1 MKKYY
6 KIIFA
11 LLLTMPFVSCES
23 DDDSLVDLN
32 QIEAPAELGATFQIT
47 QDNSGLVTVTPK
59 GESANMF
66 SVDFG
71 DESDVA
77 SGIRPG
83 ESVDHVYAEG
93 DYEVEITGTN
103 LNGVSATGVQPLT
116 VSFRQ
121 PENLEV
127 TITKDPDGYSVSV
140 SAAADYAAMFEVY
153 FGEVED
159 EEPTPLMVGETIT
172 YTYSDTGTYNI
183 RVVAL
188 SGGAETVE
196 YKETVERTGPV
207 PAPTPNKLPESVISL
222 FSDVYTD
229 VPVDMWITDW
239 SEAELE
245 ETDIDGNEIKVYSNL
260 NYVGVITESTQIDA
274 TSMTHFRTDI
284 FTLDAETFRVKLV
297 DFGPDGEYQGGDDVE
312 HEIEIEAPAQGEWVT
327 LDIPLED
334 FTGLTTRAH
343 ISQIVYSAAPA
354 GETTVLVDNVFF
366 YDESVQ
372 VPTSPVI
379 AAPTPIHVDEDVKSI
394 FSDKFSD
401 PESVNYY
408 PDWGQSTTY
417 EVVSING
424 NEAIKYGNANYQ
436 GIAIGENID
445 VTAFETVHIDV
456 WSGDYSSIPFFL
468 ISSGSGEKSVN
479 LNVTP
484 NQWNSI
490 EIPLSEFTSQDLDI
504 SDIFQFK
511 FDVGAAPGGT
521 FYIDNLYFSKES
533 NATTVTLPVSFENS
547 SLAYSLIPFEGAE
560 TVIEANPVPGG
571 INPSSTVVKFTK
583 TVDSQP
589 WAGAT
594 LELEESIDFS
604 STTKIS
610 VKVYSPKAGIPVLLK
625 LENSD
630 DNSIKSEVS
639 VMTTKENQWEE
650 LVFDFSTVGID
661 TTQEY
666 GKVIIFFEYPTDEGL
681 RGDGTVYYYDDIQ
694 LKN

>member
-6 KIIFA
+6 KLIFA
-11 LLLTMPFVSCES
+11 LLLTLPFISCES

-32 QIEAPAELGATFQIT
+32 QIQEPANLGAIFQIT
-47 QDNSGLVTVTPK
+47 QDNSGLVSITPT

-71 DESDVA
+71 DGSDVA
-77 SGIRPG
+77 SEIRPG

-93 DYEVEITGTN
+93 DYEVVVTGTN
-103 LNGVSATGVQPLT
+103 LNGVSAQGAQPLT

-127 TITKDPDGYSVSV
+127 VITKDPDGYSVTV
-140 SAAADYAAMFEVY
+140 SASADYATRFDVY
-153 FGEVED
+153 FGETVD
-159 EEPTPLMVGETIT
+159 EEPTALMPGETVTHT
-172 YTYSDTGTYNI
+172 YAETGTYDM

-188 SGGAETVE
+188 SGGAATVD
-196 YKETVERTGPV
+196 YKETVEMSGPV

-222 FSDVYTD
+222 FSNAYTD

-245 ETDIDGNEIKVYSNL
+245 ETDIDGNDIKVYSSL
-260 NYVGVITESTQIDA
+260 NFVGVITESTQIDA
-274 TSMTHFRTDI
+274 TNMTHFRTDI
-284 FTLDAETFRVKLV
+284 FSLDAETFRVKLV
-297 DFGPDGEYQGGDDVE
+297 DFGPNGVYDGGGDDVE
-312 HEIEIEAPAQGEWVT
+312 HEVEIEAPAQGEWVT

-366 YDESVQ
+366 YDDSVQ
-372 VPTSPVI
+372 IPTSPVI
-379 AAPTPIHVDEDVKSI
+379 AAPTPIHVEENVTSI
-394 FSDKFSD
+394 FSDKYSD
-401 PESVNYY
+401 PAGVDYY

-417 EVVSING
+417 EMVSING
-424 NEAIKYGNANYQ
+424 NAAIKYGNANYQ
-436 GIAIGENID
+436 GIDIGEDID
-445 VTAFETVHIDV
+445 VTAFESVHIDV

-490 EIPLSEFTSQDLDI
+490 EIPLSEFTSQGLDI

-511 FDVGAAPGGT
+511 FDVGTAPGGT
-521 FYIDNLYFSKES
+521 FYIDNLYFSSES

-547 SLAYSLIPFEGAE
+547 SLTYSLTPFEGAE
-560 TVIEANPVPGG
+560 TAIETNPVPGG

-583 TVDSQP
+583 SVDSQP

-594 LELEESIDFS
+594 LELEAPIDFS

-610 VKVYSPKAGIPVLLK
+610 VKVYSPKAGIPVLMK
-625 LENSD
+625 LENST
-630 DNSIKSEVS
+630 DNTINSEVS

-661 TTQEY
+661 TAQEY
-666 GKVIIFFEYPTDEGL
+666 GKVIMFFEYPGEL
-681 RGDGTVYYYDDIQ
+681 RGDGSIYYYDDIQ
-694 LKN
+694 LTN

>member
-11 LLLTMPFVSCES
+11 LLLMLPFISCES

-32 QIEAPAELGATFQIT
+32 QIQEPANLGAIFQIT
-47 QDNSGLVTVTPK
+47 QDNSGLVSITPT

-66 SVDFG
+66 SIDFG
-71 DESDVA
+71 DGSEAA
-77 SGIRPG
+77 SEIRPG
-83 ESVDHVYAEG
+83 ESVDHVYGEG
-93 DYEVEITGTN
+93 DYEVAVTGTN
-103 LNGVSATGVQPLT
+103 LNGKTSTGVQPLT

-127 TITKDPDGYSVSV
+127 VITKDPDGYSVTV
-140 SAAADYAAMFEVY
+140 SASADYATSFDVY
-153 FGEVED
+153 FGETED
-159 EEPTPLMVGETIT
+159 EEPTALMPGETVTHT
-172 YTYSDTGTYNI
+172 YAETGTYDM

-188 SGGAETVE
+188 SGGAATVDYEETVE
-196 YKETVERTGPV
+196 MSGPV

-222 FSDVYTD
+222 FSDAYTD
-229 VPVDMWITDW
+229 VPVDMWITEW

-245 ETDIDGNEIKVYSNL
+245 ETDIDGNEIKVYSSL

-274 TSMTHFRTDI
+274 TNMTHFRTDI
-284 FTLDAETFRVKLV
+284 FSLDAETFRVKLV
-297 DFGPDGEYQGGDDVE
+297 DFGPNGVYDGGGDDVE
-312 HEIEIEAPAQGEWVT
+312 HEVVIENPAQGEWVT

-366 YDESVQ
+366 YDDSVQ
-372 VPTSPVI
+372 IPTSPVI
-379 AAPTPIHVDEDVKSI
+379 AAPTPIHVEENVTSI
-394 FSDKFSD
+394 FSDKYSD
-401 PESVNYY
+401 PAGVDYY

-417 EVVSING
+417 EEVSVNG
-424 NEAIKYGNANYQ
+424 NAAIKYGNANYQ
-436 GIAIGENID
+436 GIDIGEDID
-445 VTAFETVHIDV
+445 VTAFESVHIDV

-479 LNVTP
+479 LDVTP

-490 EIPLSEFTSQDLDI
+490 EIPLSEFTSQGLDI

-511 FDVGAAPGGT
+511 FDVGTDPGGT
-521 FYIDNLYFSKES
+521 FYIDNLYFSSES

-547 SLAYSLIPFEGAE
+547 SLTYALTPFEGAE
-560 TVIEANPVPGG
+560 TAIETNPVPGG

-594 LELEESIDFS
+594 LELEAPIDFS

-610 VKVYSPKAGIPVLLK
+610 VKVYSPKAGIPVLMK
-625 LENSD
+625 LENNTDS
-630 DNSIKSEVS
+630 NINSEVS

-650 LVFDFSTVGID
+650 LVFDFSSVGID
-661 TTQEY
+661 TAQEY
-666 GKVIIFFEYPTDEGL
+666 GKVIMFFEFPGEL
-681 RGDGTVYYYDDIQ
+681 RGDGSIYYYDDIQ
-694 LKN
+694 LTN

>member
-11 LLLTMPFVSCES
+11 LLLTLPFISCES

-32 QIEAPAELGATFQIT
+32 QIQEPANLGAIFQIT
-47 QDNSGLVTVTPK
+47 QDNSGLVSITPT

-66 SVDFG
+66 SIDFG
-71 DESDVA
+71 DGSEAA
-77 SGIRPG
+77 SEIRPG
-83 ESVDHVYAEG
+83 ESVDHVYGEG
-93 DYEVEITGTN
+93 DYEVAVTGTN
-103 LNGVSATGVQPLT
+103 LNGKTSTGVQPLT

-127 TITKDPDGYSVSV
+127 VITKDPDGYSVTV
-140 SAAADYAAMFEVY
+140 SASADYATSFDVY
-153 FGEVED
+153 FGETED
-159 EEPTPLMVGETIT
+159 EEPTALMPGETVTHT
-172 YTYSDTGTYNI
+172 YAETGTYDM

-188 SGGAETVE
+188 SGGAATVDYEETVE
-196 YKETVERTGPV
+196 MSGPV

-222 FSDVYTD
+222 FSDAYTD
-229 VPVDMWITDW
+229 VPVDMWITEW

-245 ETDIDGNEIKVYSNL
+245 ETDIDGNEIKVYSSL

-274 TSMTHFRTDI
+274 TNMTHFRTDI
-284 FTLDAETFRVKLV
+284 FSLDAETFRVKLV
-297 DFGPDGEYQGGDDVE
+297 DFGPNGVYDGGGDDVE
-312 HEIEIEAPAQGEWVT
+312 HEVVIENPAQGEWVT

-366 YDESVQ
+366 YDDSVQ

-379 AAPTPIHVDEDVKSI
+379 AAPTPIHVEENVTSI
-394 FSDKFSD
+394 FSDKYSD
-401 PESVNYY
+401 PAGVDYY

-417 EVVSING
+417 EEVSVNG
-424 NEAIKYGNANYQ
+424 NAAIKYGNANYQ
-436 GIAIGENID
+436 GIDIGEDID
-445 VTAFETVHIDV
+445 VTAFESVHIDV

-479 LNVTP
+479 LDVTP

-490 EIPLSEFTSQDLDI
+490 EIPLSEFTSQGLDI

-511 FDVGAAPGGT
+511 FDVGTDPGGT
-521 FYIDNLYFSKES
+521 FYIDNLYFSSES

-547 SLAYSLIPFEGAE
+547 SLTYALTPFEGAE
-560 TVIEANPVPGG
+560 TAIETNPVPGG

-594 LELEESIDFS
+594 LELEAPIDFS

-610 VKVYSPKAGIPVLLK
+610 VKVYSPKAGIPVLMK
-625 LENSD
+625 LENNTDS
-630 DNSIKSEVS
+630 NINSEVS

-650 LVFDFSTVGID
+650 LVFDFSSVGID
-661 TTQEY
+661 TAQEY
-666 GKVIIFFEYPTDEGL
+666 GKVIMFFEFPGEL
-681 RGDGTVYYYDDIQ
+681 RGDGSIYYYDDIQ
-694 LKN
+694 LTN

>member
-11 LLLTMPFVSCES
+11 LLLTLPFISCES

-32 QIEAPAELGATFQIT
+32 QIQEPANLGAIFQIT
-47 QDNSGLVTVTPK
+47 QDNSGLVSITPT

-71 DESDVA
+71 DGSEAA
-77 SGIRPG
+77 SEIRPG
-83 ESVDHVYAEG
+83 ESVDHLYEEG
-93 DYEVEITGTN
+93 DYEVAVTGTN
-103 LNGVSATGVQPLT
+103 LNGKSSTGVQPLT

-127 TITKDPDGYSVSV
+127 VITKDPDGYSVTV
-140 SAAADYAAMFEVY
+140 SASADYATRFDVY
-153 FGEVED
+153 FGETVD
-159 EEPTPLMVGETIT
+159 EEPTALMPGETVTHT
-172 YTYSDTGTYNI
+172 YAETGTYDM

-188 SGGAETVE
+188 SGGAATVDYEETVE
-196 YKETVERTGPV
+196 MSGPV

-222 FSDVYTD
+222 FSDTYTN
-229 VPVDMWITDW
+229 VPVDTWRTEW
-239 SEAELE
+239 SAADLE
-245 ETDIDGNEIKVYSNL
+245 ETDIGGNDIKKYSNL
-260 NYVGVITESTQIDA
+260 DYVGILTESTQIDA
-274 TSMTHFRTDI
+274 TNMTHFRTDI
-284 FTLDAETFRVKLV
+284 FSLDAETFRVKLV
-297 DFGPDGEYQGGDDVE
+297 DFGPNGVYDGGGDDVE
-312 HEIEIEAPAQGEWVT
+312 HEVEIEAPAQGEWVT

-366 YDESVQ
+366 YDDRVQ
-372 VPTSPVI
+372 IPTSPVI
-379 AAPTPIHVDEDVKSI
+379 AAPTPIHVEENVKSI
-394 FSDKFSD
+394 FSDKYSD
-401 PESVNYY
+401 PAGVDYY

-417 EVVSING
+417 EMVSING
-424 NEAIKYGNANYQ
+424 NAAIKYGNADYQ
-436 GIAIGENID
+436 GINIGEDID
-445 VTAFETVHIDV
+445 ATLFESVHIDV

-468 ISSGSGEKSVN
+468 ISKSGEKSVN
-479 LNVTP
+479 LDVTP

-490 EIPLSEFTSQDLDI
+490 EIPLSDFTSQGLDI
-504 SDIFQFK
+504 SDVFQFK
-511 FDVGAAPGGT
+511 FDVQPSGSGGA
-521 FYIDNLYFSKES
+521 FYIDNLYFSSES

-547 SLAYSLIPFEGAE
+547 SLTYSLTPFEGAE
-560 TVIEANPVPGG
+560 TAIENNPVPGG

-594 LELEESIDFS
+594 LELEAPIDFS

-610 VKVYSPKAGIPVLLK
+610 VKVYSPKAGIPVLMK
-625 LENSD
+625 LENSTV
-630 DNSIKSEVS
+630 NTINSEVS

-661 TTQEY
+661 TAQEY
-666 GKVIIFFEYPTDEGL
+666 GKVIMFFEYPGEL
-681 RGDGTVYYYDDIQ
+681 RGDGSIYYYDDIQ
-694 LKN
+694 LTN